1 MKTILLL
8 LYYEHEQALEIGNTI
23 ASFLKEEG
31 VNVVGEKEHAHVY
44 GINTFD
50 PKKDH
55 VHYIVIIGG
64 DGTLLYF
71 ARKYLHLH
79 RPLLG
84 INLGHLGFL
93 TPVPVKEMLT
103 SLKELLAHEQNFIF
117 SKRTLLH
124 TTLPD
129 KTTNFAIND
138 VVVHRSSC
146 PHLIPLKVI
155 VDGHLVTTF
164 ATDGLILTTPTGSTA
179 YSLAAGGPIISP
191 DCKVIGL
198 TPICPHSLSNR
209 PLVIAPEEKIEIHH
223 IGKTGEINI
232 ILDGVKN
239 YKFKPGEKIEVTI
252 HDDTLSLIELKNRN
266 FYKTL
271 RKKLKLEGSHRRSQ

>member
-8 LYYEHEQALEIGNTI
+8 LYYEHEKALEIGKSVV
-23 ASFLKEEG
+23 SFLNEEG
-31 VNVVGEKEHAHVY
+31 VQVVGEKEHAHAY
-44 GINTFD
+44 GMRDFD
-50 PKKDH
+50 PDKDH
-55 VHYIVIIGG
+55 IHYIVSIGG

-71 ARKYLHLH
+71 ARKYFHLH

-93 TPVPVKEMLT
+93 TPIPVAEMLT
-103 SLKELLAHEQNFIF
+103 SLKELLAHERNFIF

-124 TTLPD
+124 ATLPD
-129 KTTNFAIND
+129 KTSNFAIND

-155 VDGHLVTTF
+155 ADGHLVTTF

-209 PLVIAPEEKIEIHH
+209 PLVIAPEEKIVIHH
-223 IGKTGEINI
+223 LGTTGVIDI
-232 ILDGVKN
+232 ILDGVQN

-252 HDDTLSLIELKNRN
+252 HKETLSLIELRNRN

-271 RKKLKLEGSHRRSQ
+271 REKLKLEGSHRRSQ